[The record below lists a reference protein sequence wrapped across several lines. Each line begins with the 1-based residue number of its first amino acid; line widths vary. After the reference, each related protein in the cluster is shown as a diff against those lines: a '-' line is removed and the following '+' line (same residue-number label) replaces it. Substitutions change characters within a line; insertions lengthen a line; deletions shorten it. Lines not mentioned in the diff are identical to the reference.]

1 MAVRTQGGGAW
12 PQEAAGGRPKVPCVA
27 RPHAAG
33 GTLQEGLEASPGLV
47 TRRLRAPLA
56 CSPCVLTWREILG
69 ADGILAESRLGVE
82 RSLARLECRVHLLHV
97 LLVGAVWR
105 AALLI
110 EIGEDPA
117 LSGIDQLDLG
127 GRG

>member
-1 MAVRTQGGGAW
+1 M
-12 PQEAAGGRPKVPCVA
+12 AAGGSRRQAQGSVCGTAA
-27 RPHAAG
+27 RCRRHAARGFG
-33 GTLQEGLEASPGLV
+33 GEPGACY
-47 TRRLRAPLA
+47 APLA
-56 CSPCVLTWREILG
+56 CSPCVLPLRALTWREILG